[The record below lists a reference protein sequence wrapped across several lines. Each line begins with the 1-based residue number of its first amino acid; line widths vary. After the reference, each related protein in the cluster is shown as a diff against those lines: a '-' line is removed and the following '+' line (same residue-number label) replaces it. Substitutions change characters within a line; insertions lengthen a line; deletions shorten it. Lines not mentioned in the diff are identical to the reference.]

1 MSPPETALSDS
12 ERCLTGVVRPIR
24 WEGKA
29 SGTCQRIFSA
39 ALATPLSRLAPSR
52 VVAPMAQA
60 IRESLFLVD
69 MQISFLL
76 LFCARGR
83 TRNRPW
89 DEGVNRPEQEQR
101 PSRCC
106 RSGASLVL
114 WFVLASRGGLQVLCL
129 SPANEERRALQ
140 RYWSDCRA
148 IAVSAAADT
157 ARVDMR
163 QCPKFWNMSNSVD
176 GAITNWRTNESGVR
190 RAQRRM
196 RGRREGRR
204 ISWRLAWP
212 VCFPVRCGSAPR
224 RCPAPAASAGCRA
237 AAALAADAARRS
249 SAA

>member
-83 TRNRPW
+83 TRNRPCV
-89 DEGVNRPEQEQR
+89 EGVNRPEQEQR

-140 RYWSDCRA
+140 RYWSDCRTM
-148 IAVSAAADT
+148 AVSAAADT
-157 ARVDMR
+157 ARMDMR
-163 QCPKFWNMSNSVD
+163 QCPKFWNMSIYLD
-176 GAITNWRTNESGVR
+176 GAITNWRTNESRVR
-190 RAQRRM
+190 RA
-196 RGRREGRR
+196 
-204 ISWRLAWP
+204 P
-212 VCFPVRCGSAPR
+212 
-224 RCPAPAASAGCRA
+224 
-237 AAALAADAARRS
+237 
-249 SAA
+249 